1 MMKKYSETEDRRTLF
16 LKHKKKNY
24 KTAFV
29 SALES
34 EKIDDQT
41 YISL

>member
-1 MMKKYSETEDRRTLF
+1 MKKYSETEDRRTLF
-16 LKHKKKNY
+16 LKHKEKKNY